1 MSSASRKKTRPAA
14 RPKTKA
20 RPKPPAKPVPKKA
33 VKAKPRPKPAAKPK
47 AKVPPKP
54 AARPAVKVAAP
65 AKAAVPA
72 KAATPAKAT
81 APTKATLPVKG
92 KPPLVPAKAG
102 APGVPARQGSSKKSA
117 RRSIPTLRRGPDGQP
132 LQPGELL
139 LPGGPQNL
147 EEILYLF
154 RGVIASQRVGGE
166 VAIGEVVAK
175 RPAGDPLAARPELE
189 RHYSLAQQR
198 FSSGSIENTLPN
210 RAQPKL
216 TFQGFVERARQ
227 RRREIGGFLRGLDI
241 GKTESSQMDAHGEDS
256 LNKLM
261 EWAARL
267 EKAMDA
273 DEPAQA
279 DYSHFHRGLDVFDER
294 TESLVVDL
302 EKTLRRLGARVKP

>member
-1 MSSASRKKTRPAA
+1 MSSASRKKTRPAT
-14 RPKTKA
+14 RPKA
-20 RPKPPAKPVPKKA
+20 RPRPAAKTKPGAKPKA
-33 VKAKPRPKPAAKPK
+33 AAKPK
-47 AKVPPKP
+47 PAPRAKAPAKKPVP
-54 AARPAVKVAAP
+54 RPP
-65 AKAAVPA
+65 AKAAPARPVPAKPLPAKAVPPA
-72 KAATPAKAT
+72 KAAP
-81 APTKATLPVKG
+81 LIKG
-92 KPPLVPAKAG
+92 KPPLGPAKPGQPARHG
-102 APGVPARQGSSKKSA
+102 APKKSA

-139 LPGGPQNL
+139 LPGGPQSV
-147 EEILYLF
+147 EEIFYLF
-154 RGVIASQRVGGE
+154 RGVIASQRVSGE
-166 VAIGEVVAK
+166 VAVAEVLAK
-175 RPAGDPLAARPELE
+175 RPAGDPLAVRPDLE
-189 RHYSLAQQR
+189 RHYLLLQQR
-198 FSSGSIENTLPN
+198 FNSGSIESTLPN
-210 RAQPKL
+210 RTQPKL

-302 EKTLRRLGARVKP
+302 EKTLRRLGARVKS

>member
-1 MSSASRKKTRPAA
+1 
-14 RPKTKA
+14 
-20 RPKPPAKPVPKKA
+20 
-33 VKAKPRPKPAAKPK
+33 
-47 AKVPPKP
+47 
-54 AARPAVKVAAP
+54 
-65 AKAAVPA
+65 
-72 KAATPAKAT
+72 
-81 APTKATLPVKG
+81 
-92 KPPLVPAKAG
+92 
-102 APGVPARQGSSKKSA
+102 
-117 RRSIPTLRRGPDGQP
+117 
-132 LQPGELL
+132 
-139 LPGGPQNL
+139 
-147 EEILYLF
+147 
-154 RGVIASQRVGGE
+154 

-175 RPAGDPLAARPELE
+175 RPAGDPLAVRPELE
-189 RHYSLAQQR
+189 RHYGLLQQR
-198 FSSGSIENTLPN
+198 FSTGSIESTLPN

-302 EKTLRRLGARVKP
+302 EKTLRRLGARVKS